1 MPKIEYKSIKFQ
13 QKSLELIRLVN
24 QVVEEYQ
31 AQGYELTLRQAYYQ
45 LVARGYIPNN
55 ERSYKNIGNLIND
68 GRLAGL
74 IDWHSIT
81 DRTRNL
87 RSNSHWDNPADVIAS
102 ARYSY
107 LLNKWDGQPNYV
119 EVWVEKDAL
128 VDIVG
133 QACRPLDTPYFSCRG
148 YTSQSEMWSAAQ
160 RFISQDYRD
169 NRVIIHLGDHDPS
182 GIDMTR
188 DIQERLQMFGADVYV
203 KRVALTMN
211 QIGTYNPPPNPAKIT
226 DSRASKYIDEYG
238 NESWELD
245 VCGHGM
251 HFCQTAADC
260 FNYYSFNSENKVA
273 EVIAYGDVR
282 TDGDKSCTDKLEIV
296 REIPWDEVLRIV
308 NIGKNCTGRCNTG
321 DWNKSSFNTGCFNT
335 EEQKITLF
343 NKPSG
348 MTYREWMDSDARY
361 LLNQIPKDVVE
372 WVYEEDMTDEEK
384 ATHPTYETTGGY
396 LKVLDESECGQLWWG
411 SLSDRRK
418 EIIKAIPNFDAEIFF
433 QCTGV
438 RVDE

>member
-13 QKSLELIRLVN
+13 QKSLELINLVN

-107 LLNKWDGQPNYV
+107 LLNKWDG
-119 EVWVEKDAL
+119 
-128 VDIVG
+128 
-133 QACRPLDTPYFSCRG
+133 
-148 YTSQSEMWSAAQ
+148 
-160 RFISQDYRD
+160 
-169 NRVIIHLGDHDPS
+169 
-182 GIDMTR
+182 
-188 DIQERLQMFGADVYV
+188 ADVYV

-245 VCGHGM
+245 ALEPQVITDLITNEVTALRNDEIYRSVCDSEERGKDELKM
-251 HFCQTAADC
+251 IER
-260 FNYYSFNSENKVA
+260 NYDKAVA
-273 EVIAYGDVR
+273 F
-282 TDGDKSCTDKLEIV
+282 L
-296 REIPWDEVLRIV
+296 
-308 NIGKNCTGRCNTG
+308 
-321 DWNKSSFNTGCFNT
+321 
-335 EEQKITLF
+335 
-343 NKPSG
+343 
-348 MTYREWMDSDARY
+348 
-361 LLNQIPKDVVE
+361 
-372 WVYEEDMTDEEK
+372 
-384 ATHPTYETTGGY
+384 
-396 LKVLDESECGQLWWG
+396 ESE
-411 SLSDRRK
+411 
-418 EIIKAIPNFDAEIFF
+418 E
-433 QCTGV
+433 
-438 RVDE
+438 

>member
-1 MPKIEYKSIKFQ
+1 MENNNTVQNVVHGFKVFRPDWTCSPNGNTKQYTCPGKF
-13 QKSLELIRLVN
+13 
-24 QVVEEYQ
+24 EEE
-31 AQGYELTLRQAYYQ
+31 G
-45 LVARGYIPNN
+45 
-55 ERSYKNIGNLIND
+55 
-68 GRLAGL
+68 
-74 IDWHSIT
+74 
-81 DRTRNL
+81 
-87 RSNSHWDNPADVIAS
+87 
-102 ARYSY
+102 
-107 LLNKWDGQPNYV
+107 
-119 EVWVEKDAL
+119 
-128 VDIVG
+128 
-133 QACRPLDTPYFSCRG
+133 
-148 YTSQSEMWSAAQ
+148 
-160 RFISQDYRD
+160 
-169 NRVIIHLGDHDPS
+169 
-182 GIDMTR
+182 
-188 DIQERLQMFGADVYV
+188 
-203 KRVALTMN
+203 
-211 QIGTYNPPPNPAKIT
+211 
-226 DSRASKYIDEYG
+226 
-238 NESWELD
+238 ELD

-273 EVIAYGDVR
+273 EVIAYGEVR

-321 DWNKSSFNTGCFNT
+321 DWNTGDWNTGNRNTGDWNTGNRNTGNRNTGDWNTGDWNTGDWNKSSFNTGCFNT
-335 EEQKITLF
+335 EEQKIMLF
-343 NKPSG
+343 NKPSD
-348 MTYREWMDSDARY
+348 MTYREWIDSDARY

-384 ATHPTYETTGGY
+384 AAHPTYETTGGY

>member
-74 IDWHSIT
+74 IDWYSIT

-160 RFISQDYRD
+160 RFISQDY
-169 NRVIIHLGDHDPS
+169 
-182 GIDMTR
+182 
-188 DIQERLQMFGADVYV
+188 
-203 KRVALTMN
+203 
-211 QIGTYNPPPNPAKIT
+211 
-226 DSRASKYIDEYG
+226 
-238 NESWELD
+238 
-245 VCGHGM
+245 
-251 HFCQTAADC
+251 
-260 FNYYSFNSENKVA
+260 
-273 EVIAYGDVR
+273 
-282 TDGDKSCTDKLEIV
+282 
-296 REIPWDEVLRIV
+296 
-308 NIGKNCTGRCNTG
+308 
-321 DWNKSSFNTGCFNT
+321 
-335 EEQKITLF
+335 
-343 NKPSG
+343 
-348 MTYREWMDSDARY
+348 
-361 LLNQIPKDVVE
+361 
-372 WVYEEDMTDEEK
+372 
-384 ATHPTYETTGGY
+384 

-418 EIIKAIPNFDAEIFF
+418 DIIRAIPNFDSDIFF